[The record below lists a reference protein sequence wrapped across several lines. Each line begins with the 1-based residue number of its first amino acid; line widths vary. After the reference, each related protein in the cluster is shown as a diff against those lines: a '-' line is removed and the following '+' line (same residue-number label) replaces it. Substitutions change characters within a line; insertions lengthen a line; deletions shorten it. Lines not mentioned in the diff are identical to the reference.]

1 MSSIRTTKTASGA
14 TAVQVVRYQHRQ
26 KIVVKHIGSAH
37 TPAELAG
44 LKQTAGAWIR
54 QENRQP
60 ALFSLPETSPSRL
73 LPLDKCQYLGFRYTL
88 LSEVI
93 HRTFRLFHLDGLPQ
107 LLRDLVLI
115 RIATPASK
123 LESLALLVEFFGK
136 TYHRADLYRGIPVFV
151 SLKPKVE
158 KKLIV
163 FAKDYLNFD
172 FSIVF
177 YDVTTL
183 YFETFKTDGD
193 NFRHTGFSKDN
204 KPNQPQIVI
213 GLIVTREGFPVGY
226 EIFSGSVFEGHT
238 FLPVII
244 KFRDAY
250 AVDTLTV
257 VADAAMIS
265 LDNINRLKQHRLSYI
280 VGARVASLSAPVIKQ
295 IASQLKQTDGA
306 AWRLETKR
314 GFLICDFSLRR
325 YRKDKREM
333 EKQIQKARRLLAE
346 AKGVKQT
353 KFLKNKNKKK
363 TVQILNTGLIEK
375 TELLL
380 GIKGYYTN
388 LADVDDQT
396 IISHYHRLWHVEQAF
411 RIAKSDLA
419 IRPVYHFKKQT
430 IEAHILICF
439 LALAIC
445 RYLELKT
452 QHSTKKMV
460 KLLKGVTDARLKNL
474 LTGEEIVLRSP
485 ESAEV
490 QQLLKTLWY

>member
-1 MSSIRTTKTASGA
+1 MYFIRTTKTASGA
-14 TAVQVVRYQHRQ
+14 TAVQVIRYQHRQ

-37 TPAELAG
+37 TAVELAG
-44 LKQTAGAWIR
+44 LKHIAGDWIKK
-54 QENRQP
+54 ESRQP
-60 ALFSLPETSPSRL
+60 PLFSFPQAPPSRL
-73 LPLDKCQYLGFRYTL
+73 LPLDKCRYLGFRYTL

-93 HRTFRLFHLDGLPQ
+93 HRAFRWFRLDGLPQ

-115 RIATPASK
+115 RIAAPASK
-123 LESLALLVEFFGK
+123 LESLALLADFFGQD
-136 TYHRADLYRGIPVFV
+136 YHRADLYRGIPVFV
-151 SLKPKVE
+151 SLKPGIE
-158 KKLIV
+158 KELAA
-163 FAKDYLNFD
+163 FAKDYLGFD

-193 NFRHTGFSKDN
+193 NFRQTGFSKDN
-204 KPNQPQIVI
+204 KPNQPQIII
-213 GLIVTREGFPVGY
+213 GLVVTQDGFPVTY
-226 EIFSGSVFEGHT
+226 EIFPGRVFEGHT
-238 FLPVII
+238 FLPMIT

-280 VGARVASLSAPVIKQ
+280 VGARVAGLPSAVIKQ
-295 IASQLKQTDGA
+295 ISSHLEHTDGA
-306 AWRLETKR
+306 SYRLETR
-314 GFLICDFSLRR
+314 TGPLVCDFSLRR
-325 YRKDKREM
+325 CRKDKREM
-333 EKQIQKARRLLAE
+333 EKQIQKARQRLAE
-346 AKGVKQT
+346 GKGIKRT
-353 KFLKNKNKKK
+353 KFLKNKNKQK

-375 TELLL
+375 TKLIL

-388 LADVDDQT
+388 LADVDDKT
-396 IISHYHRLWHVEQAF
+396 IIAHYHRLWHVEQAF

-430 IEAHILICF
+430 IEAHVLICF

-452 QHSTKKMV
+452 QQSTKKIV

-474 LTGEEIVLRSP
+474 LTDEEIVLRSP

-490 QQLLKTLWY
+490 KQLLKTLWY